1 MKTYRALVD
10 SYGEVCIFRNV
21 FNDNKARLIK
31 DLRGVG
37 DQVNP
42 KHVKETASFN
52 DIVQHPNY
60 DENMW
65 KLQSIPK
72 EDRKQ

>member
-10 SYGEVCIFRNV
+10 SYGEVSIFRNV
-21 FNDNKARLIK
+21 FNDNKARRIK
-31 DLRGVG
+31 GLSGVG
-37 DQVNP
+37 DRVNP

>member
-21 FNDNKARLIK
+21 FNDNKG
-31 DLRGVG
+31 LRGVG
-37 DQVNP
+37 DRVNP

-72 EDRKQ
+72 EDGKQ